1 MIESQHKAE
10 LLRSLA
16 SDPAARSAY
25 FEQSGQKLD
34 ASEANGAHYEM
45 RGASGLILGAFL
57 PAAKPDP
64 ATEKT
69 AMYAMRD
76 TQTGGLIV
84 GVFLPTPSANT

>member
-25 FEQSGQKLD
+25 FEQSGQRAD
-34 ASEANGAHYEM
+34 TTGAATTHYDM
-45 RGASGLILGAFL
+45 RGTGGNVIGIFL
-57 PAAKPDP
+57 PAAEPDP
-64 ATEKT
+64 ATEKA

-76 TQTGGLIV
+76 TQTGGVIV
-84 GVFLPTPSANT
+84 GVFLPTASAGS